1 MLAHNL
7 GVPYIDDV
15 MSSNLLTTQLLL
27 LQLQYGRIIVSESCM
42 KTFPMAKL
50 SGLSL
55 DSFVKEN
62 ISKDGENN
70 NEELSAKIQE
80 TFTAI
85 LENGVL
91 EQRLF

>member
-1 MLAHNL
+1 
-7 GVPYIDDV
+7 
-15 MSSNLLTTQLLL
+15 
-27 LQLQYGRIIVSESCM
+27 M

-70 NEELSAKIQE
+70 NEELSAKIQA